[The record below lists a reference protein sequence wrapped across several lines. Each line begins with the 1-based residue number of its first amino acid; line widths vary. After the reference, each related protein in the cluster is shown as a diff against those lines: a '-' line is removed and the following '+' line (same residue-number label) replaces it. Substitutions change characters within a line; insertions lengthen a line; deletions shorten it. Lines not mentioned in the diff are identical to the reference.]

1 MFQVKV
7 DRIKA
12 LVELSLD
19 GRIEGDEV
27 KAFGQELETVLAT
40 LQGRE
45 IKLLMD
51 LRGLKPVAPESA
63 EVIRRF
69 QERALDTGVSR
80 FAEVV
85 DSELLSLQLGRIAR
99 ESGVDR
105 VGRRF
110 TTAAAAREWLLQPP
124 GPPSSG

>member
-12 LVELSLD
+12 LVELSLE
-19 GRIEGDEV
+19 GRIEVDEIRSC
-27 KAFGQELETVLAT
+27 AAELDDVLAT

-45 IKLLMD
+45 IRLLVD
-51 LRGLKPVAPESA
+51 LRGLKPVAPEVA
-63 EVIRRF
+63 EVLRRF
-69 QERALDTGVSR
+69 QERALDIGLAR

-85 DSELLSLQLGRIAR
+85 DSELLALQLGRIAR

-105 VGRRF
+105 VTRRF
-110 TTAAAAREWLLQPP
+110 TTAADAREWLLQP
-124 GPPSSG
+124 GPAAAP